1 MSRTSAH
8 GALVASSAA
17 SAVISLC
24 VLANLPGSGAVRVP
38 GDEAVAIAHSTLARP
53 SVETA
58 AYRAAMVGSHQ
69 GVWFHLNAE
78 SAALDTS
85 ASSTNVLGDSPANP
99 SPAEPAAAAPPA
111 PPEPA
116 KPPAKPAAPVKPKP
130 VQQQPISSVTAAVS
144 GNPRDIAQ
152 TMASS
157 RGWVGDQWLCLDRL
171 WMHES
176 KYETTVRNRYS
187 GAYGIPQALPASK
200 MATAGA
206 DWRTNPVTQIE
217 WGLDYISGRYG
228 TPCGAWSYWL
238 RHSSY

>member
-1 MSRTSAH
+1 MSRKSAH
-8 GALVASSAA
+8 GALVATSAA

-24 VLANLPGSGAVRVP
+24 VLATLAGSGAVRVP
-38 GDEAVAIAHSTLARP
+38 GDEAVAIAHSTPARP

-78 SAALDTS
+78 SATLDTS
-85 ASSTNVLGDSPANP
+85 AASSNVFGDPPASG
-99 SPAEPAAAAPPA
+99 SPAEPAATPPA
-111 PPEPA
+111 PA
-116 KPPAKPAAPVKPKP
+116 KPPAKPAVPAQPKP
-130 VQQQPISSVTAAVS
+130 AQQQTSSSVMAAIS
-144 GNPRDIAQ
+144 DNPRDIAQ
-152 TMASS
+152 AMASS
-157 RGWVGDQWLCLDRL
+157 RGWAGNQWLCLDKL

-176 KYETTVRNRYS
+176 RYETTVRNRYS

-206 DWRTNPVTQIE
+206 DWRTNPVTQIK
-217 WGLDYISGRYG
+217 WGLEYISGRYD

-238 RHSSY
+238 RHNSY